1 MVFFEHIC
9 YDRHRDRRGIDRLT
23 AAGWKHGL
31 IRTLVGLAA
40 MVLAV
45 GLSSQIARAAA
56 PEIVDRYLRPATYAA
71 IEERAQ
77 ELAKGE
83 EASSVEDLR
92 QDLNQVLDA
101 IPNDFIREKAQDALD
116 GLLPQGEPLGGALLA
131 PLEELGRDMADRVL
145 DTLVQDVLRSILCA
159 ALFVILST
167 VFRIVARTLRIVEKL
182 PGVRQL
188 NELGGAL
195 AGLAKGLVLVC
206 LALWVLCHTGVIT
219 PEMAEG
225 SVVLGLLPGWIA
237 GTGK

>member
-1 MVFFEHIC
+1 M
-9 YDRHRDRRGIDRLT
+9 IDIVIAVVLIAFT

-77 ELAKGE
+77 ELARGE
-83 EASSVEDLR
+83 EVSSVEDLR

-159 ALFVILST
+159 ALFVILSA
-167 VFRIVARTLRIVEKL
+167 VFRIVARALRIVEKL

-206 LALWVLCHTGVIT
+206 LALWVLCHMGVIT

-225 SVVLGLLPGWIA
+225 SIVLGLLPGWIA

>member
-1 MVFFEHIC
+1 M
-9 YDRHRDRRGIDRLT
+9 IDIVIAVVLIAFT

-71 IEERAQ
+71 IEGRAQ

-206 LALWVLCHTGVIT
+206 LALWVLCHIGVIT

>member
-1 MVFFEHIC
+1 M
-9 YDRHRDRRGIDRLT
+9 IDIVIAVVLIAFT

-83 EASSVEDLR
+83 EVSSVEDLR
-92 QDLNQVLDA
+92 RDLSQVLDA

-116 GLLPQGEPLGGALLA
+116 GLLPQGEALGGALLA
-131 PLEELGRDMADRVL
+131 PLEELGRDMADKVL

-159 ALFVILST
+159 ALFVILSA
-167 VFRIVARTLRIVEKL
+167 VFRIVARALRIVEKL

>member
-1 MVFFEHIC
+1 M
-9 YDRHRDRRGIDRLT
+9 IDIVIVVVLIAFT

-83 EASSVEDLR
+83 EVSSVEDLR

-195 AGLAKGLVLVC
+195 AGLVKGLVLVC
-206 LALWVLCHTGVIT
+206 LALWVLCHIGVIT

-225 SVVLGLLPGWIA
+225 SIVLGLLPGWIA

>member
-1 MVFFEHIC
+1 MNISVM
-9 YDRHRDRRGIDRLT
+9 IDIVIAVVLIAFT

-45 GLSSQIARAAA
+45 GFSSQIARAAA

-83 EASSVEDLR
+83 EVSSVEDLR

-206 LALWVLCHTGVIT
+206 LALWVLCHMGVIT

-225 SVVLGLLPGWIA
+225 SIVLGLLPGWIA

>member
-1 MVFFEHIC
+1 MNISVM
-9 YDRHRDRRGIDRLT
+9 IDIVIAVVLIAFT

-83 EASSVEDLR
+83 EVSSVEDLR
-92 QDLNQVLDA
+92 RDLSQVLDA
-101 IPNDFIREKAQDALD
+101 IPNDFIREKAQDTVD
-116 GLLPQGEPLGGALLA
+116 GLLPQGEALGGALLA

-206 LALWVLCHTGVIT
+206 LALWVLCHIGVIT

-225 SVVLGLLPGWIA
+225 SIVLGLLPGWIA

>member
-1 MVFFEHIC
+1 M
-9 YDRHRDRRGIDRLT
+9 IDIVIAVVLIAFT

-56 PEIVDRYLRPATYAA
+56 PEIVDRYLRPASYAA

-83 EASSVEDLR
+83 EVSSVEDLR
-92 QDLNQVLDA
+92 RDLSQVLDA
-101 IPNDFIREKAQDALD
+101 IPNDFIREKAQDAVD
-116 GLLPQGEPLGGALLA
+116 GLLPQGEALGGALLA
-131 PLEELGRDMADRVL
+131 PLEELGRDMADKVL

-159 ALFVILST
+159 ALFVILSA
-167 VFRIVARTLRIVEKL
+167 VFRIVARALRIVEKL

-225 SVVLGLLPGWIA
+225 SIVLGLLPGWIA